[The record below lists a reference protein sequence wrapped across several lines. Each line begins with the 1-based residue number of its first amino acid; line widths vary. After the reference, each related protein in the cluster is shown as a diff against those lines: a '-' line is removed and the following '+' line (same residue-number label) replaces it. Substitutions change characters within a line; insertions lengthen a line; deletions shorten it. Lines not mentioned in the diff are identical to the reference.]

1 MFWLWQVAEEV
12 KPLILSLTVT
22 VFFVG
27 LAVNTTFKI
36 LLAQLF
42 RTIFVAYIGN
52 RAHAQWLQS

>member
-36 LLAQLF
+36 LLEQLF
-42 RTIFVAYIGN
+42 RTVFGAYVVN